1 MHRQW
6 RLLLGLWVVLW
17 TPLLNAADFATRLE
31 QQEKDPK
38 TAVAELS
45 KTIAQNNNPEDWLLL
60 SHGYLSLLNKD
71 GAMTSVN
78 KALELGLAPDLEV
91 AALKHKAL
99 VYGLLFRDTP
109 SAVDTLLLAEKH
121 VQYLD
126 HPSKPQLQ
134 SAIFESFAQAYNQ
147 LGQIPKAVGYADA
160 AIKIAV
166 EHQLPSEELQARLI
180 AGRLALQQNNFALA
194 QQHLSE
200 GLRLAQEL
208 NRTSSLGSIHLRLGM
223 AYHKL
228 QQYPLALTHFKQA
241 EQLLQMPERRNQLIT
256 VLLNKAQT
264 LQQSA
269 EPQLAAADLQLAMKY
284 ANEINDPTMIAQ
296 AYYGQAELALA
307 SKNWQQAEVLLSKA
321 HELYTQTRSVT
332 MATETAL
339 AQVELALEH
348 NQPEK
353 AIAYFPKVTDF
364 KSLPLFLQEDFL
376 QKSAKIHALQQQ
388 WQQAYQQAEL
398 ANQVRFELDSEKQ
411 KNLIDPL
418 QNSLRQK
425 KLEEELALATQ
436 HSQFW
441 LRATVFVTAVL
452 LLMVA
457 WLWRRRQ
464 PVAEQLN
471 RDWPEFS
478 KKAQAALKSRQQL
491 QLQIWQSAELTES
504 NAPKVLALLT
514 EHNLLASCWHQQQL
528 WLLWQATDAEDLHQ
542 RTESRL
548 QGLQQLLGSQ
558 WRSWQGNLVTL
569 LGVEIQPQ
577 AIAGLTHLVDYSFR
591 SFPLGTAA
599 IQCLI
604 TTCSQAVPC
613 NWLGDNIQS
622 DLQNALQLGLISVRE
637 ASNNSDKTP

>member
-1 MHRQW
+1 MRRHW
-6 RLLLGLWVVLW
+6 WLLLGLWAS
-17 TPLLNAADFATRLE
+17 TLNAADFATRLE

-38 TAVAELS
+38 TAVASLS
-45 KTIAQNNNPEDWLLL
+45 KTIEQSSNPEDWLLL

-78 KALELGLAPDLEV
+78 KALELGLSPDLEV

-134 SAIFESFAQAYNQ
+134 AAIFESFAQAYNQ

-160 AIKIAV
+160 AIEVAV
-166 EHQLPSEELQARLI
+166 EHQLASEELQARLI

-194 QQHLSE
+194 QLHLSE

-208 NRTSSLGSIHLRLGM
+208 GRTSSLGSIHLRLGM

-228 QQYPLALTHFKQA
+228 QQYPLALSHFQQA

-264 LQQSA
+264 LQQSG
-269 EPQLAAADLQLAMKY
+269 ESDLATVELQQAMKF

-307 SKNWQQAEVLLSKA
+307 NKNWQQAEVLLSKA

-339 AQVELALEH
+339 AQVELALDQ

-353 AIAYFPKVTDF
+353 AIAYFPKVNDF
-364 KSLPLFLQEDFL
+364 KSLPLFLQEAFL

-398 ANQVRFELDSEKQ
+398 ANQVRFTLDAEQQKQ
-411 KNLIDPL
+411 YIDSL
-418 QNSLRQK
+418 QNSLSQK
-425 KLEEELALATQ
+425 KLEQELKLTAQQAKFWQLAT
-436 HSQFW
+436 
-441 LRATVFVTAVL
+441 AFVAVML
-452 LLMVA
+452 VLMVA

-464 PVAEQLN
+464 PITKQLN

-478 KKAQAALKSRQQL
+478 KKAQSALGSQQAL
-491 QLQIWQSAELTES
+491 QLQIWQSDVLTES
-504 NAPKVLALLT
+504 NTSAVLALFS
-514 EHNLLASCWHQQQL
+514 EQNLLASCWHEQKL
-528 WLLWQATDAEDLHQ
+528 WLLWQTGDELTLSNDTLL
-542 RTESRL
+542 RL
-548 QGLQQLLGSQ
+548 GALQQLLGSH
-558 WRSWQGNLVTL
+558 WRCWQGDLLML
-569 LGVEIQPQ
+569 LGAAIQPQ
-577 AIAGLTHLVDYSFR
+577 AVGGLSHLVNHSFTV
-591 SFPLGTAA
+591 FPPGAA
-599 IQCLI
+599 KQQYVIANCTQP
-604 TTCSQAVPC
+604 VPC
-613 NWLGDNIQS
+613 NWLGENIQA
-622 DLQNALQLGLISVRE
+622 DLQNALQLGLISVCE
-637 ASNNSDKTP
+637 ASLDGQKAA

>member
-1 MHRQW
+1 MRRHW
-6 RLLLGLWVVLW
+6 WLLLGLWAS
-17 TPLLNAADFATRLE
+17 TLNAADFATRLE

-38 TAVAELS
+38 TAVASLS
-45 KTIAQNNNPEDWLLL
+45 KTIEQSSNPEDWLLL

-78 KALELGLAPDLEV
+78 KALELGLTPDLEV

-134 SAIFESFAQAYNQ
+134 AAIFESFAQAYNQ

-160 AIKIAV
+160 AIEVAV
-166 EHQLPSEELQARLI
+166 EHQLASEELQARLI

-194 QQHLSE
+194 QLHLSE

-208 NRTSSLGSIHLRLGM
+208 GRTSSLGSIHLRLGM

-228 QQYPLALTHFKQA
+228 QQYPLALSHFQQA

-264 LQQSA
+264 LQQSGESAQA
-269 EPQLAAADLQLAMKY
+269 EVELQQAMKF

-307 SKNWQQAEVLLSKA
+307 NKNWQQAEVLLSKA

-339 AQVELALEH
+339 AQVELALDQ

-353 AIAYFPKVTDF
+353 AIAYFPKVNDF
-364 KSLPLFLQEDFL
+364 KSLPLFLQEAFL

-398 ANQVRFELDSEKQ
+398 ANQVRFTLDAEQQKQ
-411 KNLIDPL
+411 YIDSL
-418 QNSLRQK
+418 QNSLSQK
-425 KLEEELALATQ
+425 KLEQELKLTAQQAKFWQLAT
-436 HSQFW
+436 
-441 LRATVFVTAVL
+441 AFVAVML
-452 LLMVA
+452 VLMVA

-464 PVAEQLN
+464 PITKQLN

-478 KKAQAALKSRQQL
+478 KKAQ
-491 QLQIWQSAELTES
+491 SA
-504 NAPKVLALLT
+504 
-514 EHNLLASCWHQQQL
+514 
-528 WLLWQATDAEDLHQ
+528 
-542 RTESRL
+542 
-548 QGLQQLLGSQ
+548 LGSQ
-558 WRSWQGNLVTL
+558 
-569 LGVEIQPQ
+569 Q
-577 AIAGLTHLVDYSFR
+577 AFIRMIFR
-591 SFPLGTAA
+591 
-599 IQCLI
+599 I
-604 TTCSQAVPC
+604 
-613 NWLGDNIQS
+613 
-622 DLQNALQLGLISVRE
+622 
-637 ASNNSDKTP
+637 